1 MMQRYNLL
9 FLSTSVD
16 INPKKLIGKGFKKSR
31 PFVVML
37 RMNTQNLKM
46 KWNNTTITCIKY
58 RNREKKRDSVSLSLY
73 SLFLKKEKIKIKT
86 V

>member
-58 RNREKKRDSVSLSLY
+58 RNREKKETVLVSLY
-73 SLFLKKEKIKIKT
+73 IVFF
-86 V
+86 